1 MKSRIIE
8 VNGVEVTCYE
18 DGSIEKIDGRSGKPV
33 RRFGSGIDSRYPQ
46 SVVGSKIIKTH
57 RLIAEAFF
65 GEIPDGLT
73 VDHINGV
80 RSDNRVENLRLV
92 SHKQNMRGFCT
103 KSKGKSSK
111 YRGVCWT
118 TKPQKWKAALRV
130 DGSYKSLGYYND
142 EDEAARAYNQ
152 GAIKYGF
159 APEALNDVK

>member
-1 MKSRIIE
+1 MKSRTIE

-33 RRFGSGIDSRYPQ
+33 RTLGVAGKSRYPQ
-46 SVVGSKIIKTH
+46 SVIGSKQTKTH
-57 RLIAEAFF
+57 RVIATAFF
-65 GEIPDGLT
+65 GEIPDGMT

-103 KSKGKSSK
+103 KSKGKSSQ

-118 TKPQKWKAALRV
+118 KGPQKWKAAIRV
-130 DGSYKSLGYYND
+130 DDSYKSLGYHHD
-142 EDEAARAYNQ
+142 EDAAARAYNA

-159 APEALNDVK
+159 ALEALNDIK